1 MKIIAENHAADL
13 LRPDAR
19 TASTPLMLDA
29 IACDLR
35 ALYGETADALPE
47 RLLALARRLDGGS
60 QRGAAQA
67 A

>member
-13 LRPDAR
+13 PRDAY
-19 TASTPLMLDA
+19 AAPAPLMLDA

-35 ALYGETADALPE
+35 ALYGETASDLPD
-47 RLLALARRLDGGS
+47 RLLALARRLDRAPRHGS
-60 QRGAAQA
+60 AQA